1 MQGSIEP
8 PEVAAESQ
16 ADSTYAWLRLGIAAL
31 LATIGGVGMWSYPV
45 ALPAVQADFAVIRAD
60 AALPFTFAMV
70 GFATGG
76 AVMGWLLDRFG
87 IMAPLICGTLALA
100 LGYVASGYAANLW
113 WLALAHGLIG
123 VGSSAT
129 LGPL

>member
-1 MQGSIEP
+1 MRHGGE
-8 PEVAAESQ
+8 
-16 ADSTYAWLRLGIAAL
+16 DSAYAWRRLAVAVA

-45 ALPAVQADFAVIRAD
+45 ALPAVQADFSLIRAD
-60 AALPFTFAMV
+60 AALPFTLAMV

-87 IMAPLICGTLALA
+87 ILAPLTCGTIALA

-113 WLALAHGLIG
+113 WLALAYGLI
-123 VGSSAT
+123 
-129 LGPL
+129 